1 MCTKLFF
8 RVGKGGG
15 AKGTGGLQYS
25 SRELLSSRATH
36 CIQHVVS
43 MWANTAINANTLH
56 LLRLYTVFT
65 LITLNRAQGAS
76 RRVSWTSPSPFTSN
90 PFDLSH
96 TLSHHVLFTHTL
108 GLKHATF
115 TLHQQYT
122 HPVQPLPNLT
132 QFLKSGKFWKK
143 KYIFFKM
150 WAKLRPC
157 GNENAITQAAEK
169 YCWAITDAVGRS
181 GCRQSKSSVLVS
193 GFQLDSLL
201 CTYTADI
208 CIVSS
213 NLR

>member
-1 MCTKLFF
+1 MIIITVRCKCVQNYSS
-8 RVGKGGG
+8 RWEVGGKGGEG
-15 AKGTGGLQYS
+15 YQRTWIFVT
-25 SRELLSSRATH
+25 RTLSSRATH

-90 PFDLSH
+90 PFDHSH
-96 TLSHHVLFTHTL
+96 TLSRHVLFTHTF

-143 KYIFFKM
+143 KILKCE
-150 WAKLRPC
+150 P
-157 GNENAITQAAEK
+157 N
-169 YCWAITDAVGRS
+169 
-181 GCRQSKSSVLVS
+181 SVLA
-193 GFQLDSLL
+193 GMKTQ
-201 CTYTADI
+201 
-208 CIVSS
+208 
-213 NLR
+213 